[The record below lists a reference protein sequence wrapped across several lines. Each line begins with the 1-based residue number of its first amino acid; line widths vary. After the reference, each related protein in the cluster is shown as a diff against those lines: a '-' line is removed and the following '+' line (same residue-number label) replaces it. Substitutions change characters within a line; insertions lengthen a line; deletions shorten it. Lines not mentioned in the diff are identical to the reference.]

1 MKPIPGA
8 TPKGM
13 IHLVKG
19 CMFDFAR
26 DIALLHCGT
35 NDLKKDLTPQKIVQN
50 IWKLA
55 EEVSDGGE
63 KRSLRFWNYW

>member
-19 CMFDFAR
+19 CMFGFAR
-26 DIALLHCGT
+26 DIVLLHCGT
-35 NDLKKDLTPQKIVQN
+35 NDLKKRPYSSENRTEHMKVGRRGI
-50 IWKLA
+50 
-55 EEVSDGGE
+55 
-63 KRSLRFWNYW
+63 